1 MAGSLNKVILMGNIT
16 RDIELR
22 YTQTNQAVAQVGMA
36 MNRRWRTPEGEQR
49 EETTFV
55 DCEAWGKTAE
65 MISQYFGK
73 GRPILIEGRLKL
85 DQWQDKES
93 GQNRSKLKVVI
104 DNFHF
109 VDSKPGAGGG
119 DEGGGGGGGGN
130 YQRRPAGAGAGNRS
144 GGGGGM
150 GGGRP
155 AQAGG
160 GGGHE
165 PIQEDDIP
173 F

>member
-65 MISQYFGK
+65 MISQYFSK

-109 VDSKPGAGGG
+109 VDSKPGQGGG
-119 DEGGGGGGGGN
+119 DEGGGGGGGG
-130 YQRRPAGAGAGNRS
+130 QRRPAVQTRPQ
-144 GGGGGM
+144 
-150 GGGRP
+150 GGRP
-155 AQAGG
+155 APQPANGGG